1 MNKLMMVAV
10 GAALSVAVAGAYAA
24 DDMKKGS
31 TKAGSS
37 MSKGSSASSA
47 AGASDASKD
56 AAPKK
61 GRAARKAK
69 G

>member
-1 MNKLMMVAV
+1 MNRLMLVAV
-10 GAALSVAVAGAYAA
+10 GAALSMAVAGAYAA
-24 DDMKKGS
+24 DDTKKGS
-31 TKAGSS
+31 SKAGTSA
-37 MSKGSSASSA
+37 SASSA

-61 GRAARKAK
+61 ARAARKAK

>member
-1 MNKLMMVAV
+1 MNKLMMIVV
-10 GAALSVAVAGAYAA
+10 GAALSLGVSGAYAA
-24 DDMKKGS
+24 DAAKKDS
-31 TKAGSS
+31 SKAGA
-37 MSKGSSASSA
+37 SASSSA
-47 AGASDASKD
+47 AGGSSASDASKD